1 MSMTCQRRVSLVTVL
16 VERAGCR
23 WNRMTYALLNATNG
37 PAHRGVA
44 RRCESRTHR
53 DGDARRFRRR
63 CGSAAAVAVPP
74 SAYHRL
80 VLIHD
85 RYGLVLTVVIA
96 IGGVAAIVGVLRA
109 GTMPWV
115 RLYLRAVIALVVVQV
130 AIGIVL
136 VATGDRP
143 QQLIH
148 WFYGAA
154 TLLTLPLAMLIGKR
168 LGGREERIWL
178 AGGAVMTLLF
188 ALRAIA
194 TG

>member
-1 MSMTCQRRVSLVTVL
+1 VV
-16 VERAGCR
+16 
-23 WNRMTYALLNATNG
+23 
-37 PAHRGVA
+37 
-44 RRCESRTHR
+44 
-53 DGDARRFRRR
+53 
-63 CGSAAAVAVPP
+63 VPP
-74 SAYHRL
+74 SVYHSR

-85 RYGLVLTVVIA
+85 RYGFVLMVVAAVGAVAA
-96 IGGVAAIVGVLRA
+96 IGGVFRPRIL
-109 GTMPWV
+109 PWV
-115 RLYLRAVIALVVVQV
+115 RFYLRVMIVLVAVQI
-130 AIGIVL
+130 AIGLVL

-168 LGGREERIWL
+168 LGGREEQIWL

-188 ALRAIA
+188 SLRALA

>member
-1 MSMTCQRRVSLVTVL
+1 MRTSITTSTQMT
-16 VERAGCR
+16 
-23 WNRMTYALLNATNG
+23 
-37 PAHRGVA
+37 
-44 RRCESRTHR
+44 
-53 DGDARRFRRR
+53 
-63 CGSAAAVAVPP
+63 AAVDIPP
-74 SAYHRL
+74 SVYHSG

-85 RYGLVLTVVIA
+85 RYGFVLTVAAAVGA
-96 IGGVAAIVGVLRA
+96 FAAIAL
-109 GTMPWV
+109 V
-115 RLYLRAVIALVVVQV
+115 RLYLRLIVALVAVQV
-130 AIGIVL
+130 AIGLVL

-154 TLLTLPLAMLIGKR
+154 TLLTLPLAMSIGKR
-168 LGGREERIWL
+168 LGGREEQIWL

>member
-1 MSMTCQRRVSLVTVL
+1 MP
-16 VERAGCR
+16 
-23 WNRMTYALLNATNG
+23 TN
-37 PAHRGVA
+37 
-44 RRCESRTHR
+44 
-53 DGDARRFRRR
+53 
-63 CGSAAAVAVPP
+63 AVPP
-74 SAYHRL
+74 SVYHKR

-85 RYGLVLTVVIA
+85 RYGVVLTVVA
-96 IGGVAAIVGVLRA
+96 AVGAVAAIAGVFRPR
-109 GTMPWV
+109 MMRVV
-115 RLYLRAVIALVVVQV
+115 RLYVRGITALIALQV
-130 AIGIVL
+130 AIGLVL

-154 TLLTLPLAMLIGKR
+154 TLITLPIAMFIGKR
-168 LGGREERIWL
+168 LGGREEQIWL